1 MAAAAEVGE
10 TAGVVEVIFQELSN
24 AKWNYRYKN
33 DTYRLYVELGSILLL
48 QEENVAEV
56 VTEEEEGE
64 EVELELEIATV
75 SSVEKR

>member
-1 MAAAAEVGE
+1 MVA
-10 TAGVVEVIFQELSN
+10 VIFQELSN
-24 AKWNYRYKN
+24 SKWNYRYKN

>member
-1 MAAAAEVGE
+1 MVA
-10 TAGVVEVIFQELSN
+10 VIFQELSN

-75 SSVEKR
+75 SSVEKRGNLT